1 MDYKNINENWKKFVD
16 GEETIEEGWKE
27 KLAGGISLL
36 MSLTSAGTAM
46 GSQIAKNISAQA
58 PNNRAAGGESGGS

>member
-16 GEETIEEGWKE
+16 GEENIEEGWKE

-36 MSLTSAGTAM
+36 MALTSA
-46 GSQIAKNISAQA
+46 
-58 PNNRAAGGESGGS
+58 